1 MGHSIYLADD
11 EKSIREL
18 LHSFLAS
25 DGYTVRSFESGD
37 ALLEAFRQEPAELVI
52 LDIMM
57 PGTDGLTVCRE
68 LRSVSDIPIILLTA
82 KDSELDY
89 VMGIS
94 QGSDDYLT
102 KPFRPTILL
111 MKVRALLRRVEMD
124 RGKTAAAADE
134 LRYGDLRYSATENAV
149 FCGSTIVALTQT
161 ELRLLSYMLKQ
172 PEKAYSREELLSA
185 VWGFDSEVETR
196 VTDETLR
203 RIRKKLTQSGSTVS
217 VSTIWGFG
225 YKLKGAEQ
233 QQTFFQNASHELKTP
248 LMAIQGYAEGIQAGV
263 MDTGSAAEVI
273 LEESDRMTELVE
285 ELLDISKI
293 DMGRQQLAL
302 SEMDIRE
309 LLYDSIRAVESAA
322 AASGIT
328 IAPDFSE
335 EPIMVKCDDTQMRR
349 AVTNILTNGLR
360 YARSE
365 LRLTCRADRRQVT
378 IRIQDDGDGIAE
390 ADLPHIFD
398 RFYMGR
404 SGKSGIGL
412 ALTREIIHLHKGT
425 IRARNGDTG
434 AVFEISIPVSR

>member
-111 MKVRALLRRVEMD
+111 MKVKALLRRVEMD
-124 RGKTAAAADE
+124 RGKTAAEDE
-134 LRYGDLRYSATENAV
+134 LHYVDIRYSATENAI
-149 FCGSTIVALTQT
+149 FCGTVPVALTQT
-161 ELRLLSYMLKQ
+161 ELRLLGYMMGQ
-172 PEKAYSREELLSA
+172 PEKAYSREELLNE
-185 VWGFDSEVETR
+185 VWGFGSEVETR

-203 RIRKKLTQSGSTVS
+203 RIRKKLLQAGSTVS

-225 YKLKGAEQ
+225 YKLKGAEC
-233 QQTFFQNASHELKTP
+233 T
-248 LMAIQGYAEGIQAGV
+248 
-263 MDTGSAAEVI
+263 
-273 LEESDRMTELVE
+273 
-285 ELLDISKI
+285 
-293 DMGRQQLAL
+293 
-302 SEMDIRE
+302 
-309 LLYDSIRAVESAA
+309 
-322 AASGIT
+322 
-328 IAPDFSE
+328 
-335 EPIMVKCDDTQMRR
+335 
-349 AVTNILTNGLR
+349 
-360 YARSE
+360 
-365 LRLTCRADRRQVT
+365 
-378 IRIQDDGDGIAE
+378 
-390 ADLPHIFD
+390 
-398 RFYMGR
+398 
-404 SGKSGIGL
+404 
-412 ALTREIIHLHKGT
+412 
-425 IRARNGDTG
+425 
-434 AVFEISIPVSR
+434 

>member
-1 MGHSIYLADD
+1 MEHSIYLADD

-68 LRSVSDIPIILLTA
+68 LRAVSDIPIILLTA

-111 MKVRALLRRVEMD
+111 MKVKALLRRVEMD
-124 RGKTAAAADE
+124 RGKTAAEDE
-134 LRYGDLRYSATENAV
+134 LHYGDIRYSATENAI
-149 FCGSTIVALTQT
+149 FYGAAPMSLTQT
-161 ELRLLSYMLKQ
+161 ELRLLSYMMKQ

-203 RIRKKLTQSGSTVS
+203 RIRKKLLQAGSTVS

-225 YKLKGAEQ
+225 YKLKGAEN
-233 QQTFFQNASHELKTP
+233 T
-248 LMAIQGYAEGIQAGV
+248 
-263 MDTGSAAEVI
+263 
-273 LEESDRMTELVE
+273 
-285 ELLDISKI
+285 
-293 DMGRQQLAL
+293 
-302 SEMDIRE
+302 
-309 LLYDSIRAVESAA
+309 
-322 AASGIT
+322 
-328 IAPDFSE
+328 
-335 EPIMVKCDDTQMRR
+335 
-349 AVTNILTNGLR
+349 
-360 YARSE
+360 
-365 LRLTCRADRRQVT
+365 
-378 IRIQDDGDGIAE
+378 
-390 ADLPHIFD
+390 
-398 RFYMGR
+398 
-404 SGKSGIGL
+404 
-412 ALTREIIHLHKGT
+412 
-425 IRARNGDTG
+425 
-434 AVFEISIPVSR
+434 

>member
-161 ELRLLSYMLKQ
+161 ELRLLSYMMKQ
-172 PEKAYSREELLSA
+172 PEKAYSRE
-185 VWGFDSEVETR
+185 
-196 VTDETLR
+196 
-203 RIRKKLTQSGSTVS
+203 
-217 VSTIWGFG
+217 
-225 YKLKGAEQ
+225 
-233 QQTFFQNASHELKTP
+233 
-248 LMAIQGYAEGIQAGV
+248 
-263 MDTGSAAEVI
+263 
-273 LEESDRMTELVE
+273 
-285 ELLDISKI
+285 
-293 DMGRQQLAL
+293 
-302 SEMDIRE
+302 E

>member
-1 MGHSIYLADD
+1 MEHSIYLADD

-68 LRSVSDIPIILLTA
+68 LRAVSDIPIILLTA

-111 MKVRALLRRVEMD
+111 MKVKALLRRVEMD
-124 RGKTAAAADE
+124 RGKTAAEDE
-134 LRYGDLRYSATENAV
+134 LHYGDIRYSATENAIFYGAAPV
-149 FCGSTIVALTQT
+149 SLTQT
-161 ELRLLSYMLKQ
+161 ELRLLSYMMKQ

-203 RIRKKLTQSGSTVS
+203 RIRKKLLQAGSTVS

-225 YKLKGAEQ
+225 YKLKGA
-233 QQTFFQNASHELKTP
+233 
-248 LMAIQGYAEGIQAGV
+248 
-263 MDTGSAAEVI
+263 GSV
-273 LEESDRMTELVE
+273 
-285 ELLDISKI
+285 
-293 DMGRQQLAL
+293 
-302 SEMDIRE
+302 
-309 LLYDSIRAVESAA
+309 
-322 AASGIT
+322 
-328 IAPDFSE
+328 
-335 EPIMVKCDDTQMRR
+335 
-349 AVTNILTNGLR
+349 
-360 YARSE
+360 
-365 LRLTCRADRRQVT
+365 
-378 IRIQDDGDGIAE
+378 
-390 ADLPHIFD
+390 
-398 RFYMGR
+398 
-404 SGKSGIGL
+404 
-412 ALTREIIHLHKGT
+412 
-425 IRARNGDTG
+425 
-434 AVFEISIPVSR
+434 

>member
-25 DGYTVRSFESGD
+25 DGYTVRSFENGD
-37 ALLEAFRQEPAELVI
+37 ALLEAFHQEPAELVI

-111 MKVRALLRRVEMD
+111 MKVKALLRRVEMD
-124 RGKTAAAADE
+124 RGKTAAEDE
-134 LRYGDLRYSATENAV
+134 LHYGDIRYSATENAIFYGTV
-149 FCGSTIVALTQT
+149 PVSLTQT
-161 ELRLLSYMLKQ
+161 ELRLLSYMMKQ

-203 RIRKKLTQSGSTVS
+203 RIRKKLLQAGSTVS

-225 YKLKGAEQ
+225 YKLKGAER
-233 QQTFFQNASHELKTP
+233 T
-248 LMAIQGYAEGIQAGV
+248 
-263 MDTGSAAEVI
+263 
-273 LEESDRMTELVE
+273 
-285 ELLDISKI
+285 
-293 DMGRQQLAL
+293 
-302 SEMDIRE
+302 
-309 LLYDSIRAVESAA
+309 
-322 AASGIT
+322 
-328 IAPDFSE
+328 
-335 EPIMVKCDDTQMRR
+335 
-349 AVTNILTNGLR
+349 
-360 YARSE
+360 
-365 LRLTCRADRRQVT
+365 
-378 IRIQDDGDGIAE
+378 
-390 ADLPHIFD
+390 
-398 RFYMGR
+398 
-404 SGKSGIGL
+404 
-412 ALTREIIHLHKGT
+412 
-425 IRARNGDTG
+425 
-434 AVFEISIPVSR
+434 

>member
-37 ALLEAFRQEPAELVI
+37 ALLEAFCQEPAELVI

-68 LRSVSDIPIILLTA
+68 LRAVSDIPIILLTA

-111 MKVRALLRRVEMD
+111 MKVKALLRRVEMD
-124 RGKTAAAADE
+124 RGKTAAEDE
-134 LRYGDLRYSATENAV
+134 LHYGDIRYSATENAIFYGTAPV
-149 FCGSTIVALTQT
+149 SLTQT
-161 ELRLLSYMLKQ
+161 ELRLLSYMMKQ

-203 RIRKKLTQSGSTVS
+203 RIRKKLLQAGSTVS

-225 YKLKGAEQ
+225 YKLKGAER
-233 QQTFFQNASHELKTP
+233 T
-248 LMAIQGYAEGIQAGV
+248 
-263 MDTGSAAEVI
+263 
-273 LEESDRMTELVE
+273 
-285 ELLDISKI
+285 
-293 DMGRQQLAL
+293 
-302 SEMDIRE
+302 
-309 LLYDSIRAVESAA
+309 
-322 AASGIT
+322 
-328 IAPDFSE
+328 
-335 EPIMVKCDDTQMRR
+335 
-349 AVTNILTNGLR
+349 
-360 YARSE
+360 
-365 LRLTCRADRRQVT
+365 
-378 IRIQDDGDGIAE
+378 
-390 ADLPHIFD
+390 
-398 RFYMGR
+398 
-404 SGKSGIGL
+404 
-412 ALTREIIHLHKGT
+412 
-425 IRARNGDTG
+425 
-434 AVFEISIPVSR
+434 

>member
-68 LRSVSDIPIILLTA
+68 IRSVSDIPIILLTA

-124 RGKTAAAADE
+124 RGKTTAAEDE
-134 LRYGDLRYSATENAV
+134 LRYGDLRCSATENAV

-172 PEKAYSREELLSA
+172 PEKAYSREELLNA

-203 RIRKKLTQSGSTVS
+203 RIRKKLLQAGSTVS

-225 YKLKGAEQ
+225 YKLKEAER
-233 QQTFFQNASHELKTP
+233 T
-248 LMAIQGYAEGIQAGV
+248 
-263 MDTGSAAEVI
+263 
-273 LEESDRMTELVE
+273 
-285 ELLDISKI
+285 
-293 DMGRQQLAL
+293 
-302 SEMDIRE
+302 
-309 LLYDSIRAVESAA
+309 
-322 AASGIT
+322 
-328 IAPDFSE
+328 
-335 EPIMVKCDDTQMRR
+335 
-349 AVTNILTNGLR
+349 
-360 YARSE
+360 
-365 LRLTCRADRRQVT
+365 
-378 IRIQDDGDGIAE
+378 
-390 ADLPHIFD
+390 
-398 RFYMGR
+398 
-404 SGKSGIGL
+404 
-412 ALTREIIHLHKGT
+412 
-425 IRARNGDTG
+425 
-434 AVFEISIPVSR
+434 

>member
-57 PGTDGLTVCRE
+57 PGTDGLAVCRE

-111 MKVRALLRRVEMD
+111 MKVKALLRRVEMD
-124 RGKTAAAADE
+124 RGKTAAEEEDE
-134 LRYGDLRYSATENAV
+134 LHYVDIRYSATENAV

-161 ELRLLSYMLKQ
+161 ELRLLSYMMKQ
-172 PEKAYSREELLSA
+172 PEMAYSREELLSA

-203 RIRKKLTQSGSTVS
+203 RIRKKLLQAGSTVS

-225 YKLKGAEQ
+225 YKLKGAER
-233 QQTFFQNASHELKTP
+233 T
-248 LMAIQGYAEGIQAGV
+248 
-263 MDTGSAAEVI
+263 
-273 LEESDRMTELVE
+273 
-285 ELLDISKI
+285 
-293 DMGRQQLAL
+293 
-302 SEMDIRE
+302 
-309 LLYDSIRAVESAA
+309 
-322 AASGIT
+322 
-328 IAPDFSE
+328 
-335 EPIMVKCDDTQMRR
+335 
-349 AVTNILTNGLR
+349 
-360 YARSE
+360 
-365 LRLTCRADRRQVT
+365 
-378 IRIQDDGDGIAE
+378 
-390 ADLPHIFD
+390 
-398 RFYMGR
+398 
-404 SGKSGIGL
+404 
-412 ALTREIIHLHKGT
+412 
-425 IRARNGDTG
+425 
-434 AVFEISIPVSR
+434 

>member
-1 MGHSIYLADD
+1 MADD

-68 LRSVSDIPIILLTA
+68 LRAVSDIPIILLTA

-111 MKVRALLRRVEMD
+111 MKVKALLRRVEMD
-124 RGKTAAAADE
+124 RGKTAAEDE
-134 LRYGDLRYSATENAV
+134 LHYGDIRYSATENAIFYGTAPV
-149 FCGSTIVALTQT
+149 SLTQT
-161 ELRLLSYMLKQ
+161 ELRLLSYMMKQ

-203 RIRKKLTQSGSTVS
+203 RIRKKLLQAGSTVS

-225 YKLKGAEQ
+225 YKLKGAER
-233 QQTFFQNASHELKTP
+233 T
-248 LMAIQGYAEGIQAGV
+248 
-263 MDTGSAAEVI
+263 
-273 LEESDRMTELVE
+273 
-285 ELLDISKI
+285 
-293 DMGRQQLAL
+293 
-302 SEMDIRE
+302 
-309 LLYDSIRAVESAA
+309 
-322 AASGIT
+322 
-328 IAPDFSE
+328 
-335 EPIMVKCDDTQMRR
+335 
-349 AVTNILTNGLR
+349 
-360 YARSE
+360 
-365 LRLTCRADRRQVT
+365 
-378 IRIQDDGDGIAE
+378 
-390 ADLPHIFD
+390 
-398 RFYMGR
+398 
-404 SGKSGIGL
+404 
-412 ALTREIIHLHKGT
+412 
-425 IRARNGDTG
+425 
-434 AVFEISIPVSR
+434 

>member
-57 PGTDGLTVCRE
+57 PGTDGLAVCRE

-111 MKVRALLRRVEMD
+111 MKVKALLRRVEMD
-124 RGKTAAAADE
+124 RGKTAAEDE
-134 LRYGDLRYSATENAV
+134 LHYGDIRYSATENAIFYGTV
-149 FCGSTIVALTQT
+149 PVSLTQT
-161 ELRLLSYMLKQ
+161 ELRLLSYMMKQ

-203 RIRKKLTQSGSTVS
+203 RIRKKLLQAGSTVS

-225 YKLKGAEQ
+225 YKLKGAEC
-233 QQTFFQNASHELKTP
+233 T
-248 LMAIQGYAEGIQAGV
+248 
-263 MDTGSAAEVI
+263 
-273 LEESDRMTELVE
+273 
-285 ELLDISKI
+285 
-293 DMGRQQLAL
+293 
-302 SEMDIRE
+302 
-309 LLYDSIRAVESAA
+309 
-322 AASGIT
+322 
-328 IAPDFSE
+328 
-335 EPIMVKCDDTQMRR
+335 
-349 AVTNILTNGLR
+349 
-360 YARSE
+360 
-365 LRLTCRADRRQVT
+365 
-378 IRIQDDGDGIAE
+378 
-390 ADLPHIFD
+390 
-398 RFYMGR
+398 
-404 SGKSGIGL
+404 
-412 ALTREIIHLHKGT
+412 
-425 IRARNGDTG
+425 
-434 AVFEISIPVSR
+434 

>member
-68 LRSVSDIPIILLTA
+68 LRAVSDIPIILLTA

-111 MKVRALLRRVEMD
+111 MKVKALLRRVEMD
-124 RGKTAAAADE
+124 RGKTAAEGE
-134 LRYGDLRYSATENAV
+134 LHYGDIRYSATENAIFYGTAPV
-149 FCGSTIVALTQT
+149 SLTQT
-161 ELRLLSYMLKQ
+161 ELRLLSYMMKQ

-203 RIRKKLTQSGSTVS
+203 RIRKKLLQAGSTVS

-225 YKLKGAEQ
+225 YKLKGAER
-233 QQTFFQNASHELKTP
+233 T
-248 LMAIQGYAEGIQAGV
+248 
-263 MDTGSAAEVI
+263 
-273 LEESDRMTELVE
+273 
-285 ELLDISKI
+285 
-293 DMGRQQLAL
+293 
-302 SEMDIRE
+302 
-309 LLYDSIRAVESAA
+309 
-322 AASGIT
+322 
-328 IAPDFSE
+328 
-335 EPIMVKCDDTQMRR
+335 
-349 AVTNILTNGLR
+349 
-360 YARSE
+360 
-365 LRLTCRADRRQVT
+365 
-378 IRIQDDGDGIAE
+378 
-390 ADLPHIFD
+390 
-398 RFYMGR
+398 
-404 SGKSGIGL
+404 
-412 ALTREIIHLHKGT
+412 
-425 IRARNGDTG
+425 
-434 AVFEISIPVSR
+434 